1 MIDALLANGHEIPE
15 ILRAWH
21 TGGVVRY
28 WDDDRN
34 VNRVLLAEVIRQDIE
49 RNLLSYIGAEI
60 EDETPI
66 YRIVLMLRQLS
77 WPFYSVDGV
86 PREPIYLLQVIYDLG
101 VREKEILLPFFFY
114 SIRGTLDPF
123 FLVFSGLYRT
133 DLFEYTPFDVVMHC
147 LSDRQRLTQLQDNE
161 MVGNVVETRLQ
172 LNACL
177 LILGRRGMNAGT
189 LNQEIGRAEERLA
202 RNRLLVGRAG
212 EGLAGIQ
219 DLANIVGSYN
229 QPREVNESTFVYDK
243 VYDDGQ
249 VWERRVERY
258 YALRNEWSFNQ
269 YERFLFANNAVWM
282 IREGVEWGDR
292 NAGLFCGL
300 M

>member
-1 MIDALLANGHEIPE
+1 
-15 ILRAWH
+15 
-21 TGGVVRY
+21 
-28 WDDDRN
+28 
-34 VNRVLLAEVIRQDIE
+34 
-49 RNLLSYIGAEI
+49 
-60 EDETPI
+60 
-66 YRIVLMLRQLS
+66 
-77 WPFYSVDGV
+77 
-86 PREPIYLLQVIYDLG
+86 
-101 VREKEILLPFFFY
+101 
-114 SIRGTLDPF
+114 
-123 FLVFSGLYRT
+123 
-133 DLFEYTPFDVVMHC
+133 
-147 LSDRQRLTQLQDNE
+147 
-161 MVGNVVETRLQ
+161 
-172 LNACL
+172 
-177 LILGRRGMNAGT
+177 MNAGT

-282 IREGVEWGDR
+282 IREGDERGDR